1 MSRKPEII
9 EALWRESD
17 LPLREIAKSLGSD
30 QDWIRQDLQ
39 ELVRDGTVN
48 QNSVDHEWL
57 YRLSAAGIL
66 DRPDPARTNVP
77 LEDIHGILR
86 DPERPYPFFT
96 GGCPAPL
103 KLSLPGIVFT
113 ELCGACPMQAE
124 GRANGLGFS
133 FWACHG
139 RWEMEIE
146 QPGNAPARLL
156 SGDDRWQGHMPPSV
170 AFAMIVFKLLWHVC
184 GRDPFY
190 GPATGM
196 GCTPNLDP
204 GQPGSRSLIRSADRE
219 CLELIGELARDQSYR
234 DWKGLCTMSD
244 LFIIRLCAWLSGQGP
259 SDYSESTREMLNA
272 VLWES
277 KRRGWTEGWWKDP
290 WEDPS
295 VVLEVKA
302 PAGRARP

>member
-1 MSRKPEII
+1 MSK
-9 EALWRESD
+9 
-17 LPLREIAKSLGSD
+17 
-30 QDWIRQDLQ
+30 
-39 ELVRDGTVN
+39 T
-48 QNSVDHEWL
+48 
-57 YRLSAAGIL
+57 
-66 DRPDPARTNVP
+66 T
-77 LEDIHGILR
+77 LEDLHGILR

-219 CLELIGELARDQSYR
+219 CLGQANLLIGELR
-234 DWKGLCTMSD
+234 
-244 LFIIRLCAWLSGQGP
+244 LFIGEL
-259 SDYSESTREMLNA
+259 DA
-272 VLWES
+272 VL
-277 KRRGWTEGWWKDP
+277 EGILIFHVPRTGRQRDLLVTVP
-290 WEDPS
+290 PGAIRDPS
-295 VVLEVKA
+295 EIE
-302 PAGRARP
+302 ARHPGLKIRVQKETR

>member
-1 MSRKPEII
+1 MTGRSAMTKPPSHKEI
-9 EALWRESD
+9 
-17 LPLREIAKSLGSD
+17 
-30 QDWIRQDLQ
+30 
-39 ELVRDGTVN
+39 
-48 QNSVDHEWL
+48 
-57 YRLSAAGIL
+57 Y
-66 DRPDPARTNVP
+66 
-77 LEDIHGILR
+77 GILR

-219 CLELIGELARDQSYR
+219 CLEQANLLIGELRVVI
-234 DWKGLCTMSD
+234 G
-244 LFIIRLCAWLSGQGP
+244 
-259 SDYSESTREMLNA
+259 ELNA
-272 VLWES
+272 LLDEILDQLEVPDGLTGIDFES
-277 KRRGWTEGWWKDP
+277 AGPRVMQIFLPPGTIR
-290 WEDPS
+290 DPS
-295 VVLEVKA
+295 EME
-302 PAGRARP
+302 ARHPGLKIRVRE